1 MPGRDPN
8 QRRLIALEAARLISE
23 HGIRDY
29 QAAKRKAAV
38 HLGVRDTSALPK
50 NDEIDA
56 ALREHQRLFH
66 GLEQPRVLR
75 TLRLAACEAMHYLAR
90 FQPRLVGPVLEGT
103 ADANSAVCL
112 HLFCESP
119 ESVIDQLRDDR
130 IMFTE
135 NDRRLRLDS
144 QRSANF
150 PVLRLRQANVDFD
163 LTLLPTDAIRQAP
176 LGRSGEQSLQRASL
190 AQVQALCETSDQR
203 VAIGE

>member
-1 MPGRDPN
+1 
-8 QRRLIALEAARLISE
+8 
-23 HGIRDY
+23 
-29 QAAKRKAAV
+29 
-38 HLGVRDTSALPK
+38 
-50 NDEIDA
+50 
-56 ALREHQRLFH
+56 
-66 GLEQPRVLR
+66 
-75 TLRLAACEAMHYLAR
+75 
-90 FQPRLVGPVLEGT
+90 
-103 ADANSAVCL
+103 
-112 HLFCESP
+112 
-119 ESVIDQLRDDR
+119 VIDQLRDDR

-176 LGRSGEQSLQRASL
+176 LDRSGEQSLQRASL